1 MNNSHDQK
9 VIAGQGSSARV
20 FTTSYITQILSD
32 SGASVTVYGV
42 SGTEGQE
49 LAGTDPSDLQLPRGA
64 TGSSREQSTPQS
76 TAPVACLIDTKS
88 LLQVTPYRGDKASFL
103 GWKWSFLVAVRAIS
117 KPLYGGLK
125 KIQHSVNQDF
135 RKSRLSNEDLE
146 LSDQVC
152 TLLALLCKDEACAY
166 VRATED
172 GNGYQAWQASLES
185 TNSSECDKLRESVT
199 GTNIHVTRSTNQYST
214 TE

>member
-1 MNNSHDQK
+1 MNKSHES
-9 VIAGQGSSARV
+9 VSHRESEFISTRHH
-20 FTTSYITQILSD
+20 YIIYYTKCKSG
-32 SGASVTVYGV
+32 SGASVTVHGM
-42 SGTEGQE
+42 SETEGQE

-125 KIQHSVNQDF
+125 KIEDTMNQDF
-135 RKSRLSNEDLE
+135 RKFRLSNEIW
-146 LSDQVC
+146 SFRIRRVHCQRC
-152 TLLALLCKDEACAY
+152 FA
-166 VRATED
+166 R
-172 GNGYQAWQASLES
+172 
-185 TNSSECDKLRESVT
+185 
-199 GTNIHVTRSTNQYST
+199 
-214 TE
+214 